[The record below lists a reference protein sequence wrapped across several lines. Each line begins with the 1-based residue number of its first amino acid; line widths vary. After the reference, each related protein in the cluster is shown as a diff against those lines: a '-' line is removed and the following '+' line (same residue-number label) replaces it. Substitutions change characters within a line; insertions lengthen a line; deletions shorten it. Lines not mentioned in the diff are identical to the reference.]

1 MSPVREAG
9 EKNGTVFMKLKI
21 NGEERTVS
29 EGTTL
34 AELLEQLELTG
45 KYVAVERNREVVSF
59 RVYAETVLAEGD
71 CLEIVTL
78 VGGG

>member
-1 MSPVREAG
+1 MI
-9 EKNGTVFMKLKI
+9 LKM
-21 NGEERTVS
+21 NGEERTVCD
-29 EGTTL
+29 GTTL

-45 KYVAVERNREVVSF
+45 KYVAVERNKEVVSF
-59 RVYAETVLAEGD
+59 RVYAETILAEGD

>member
-1 MSPVREAG
+1 VKAYRL
-9 EKNGTVFMKLKI
+9 KKRKMKLKI
-21 NGEERTVS
+21 NGEERTVCD
-29 EGTTL
+29 GITL
-34 AELLEQLELTG
+34 AELLEQLQLTG
-45 KYVAVERNREVVSF
+45 KYVAVERNQEVVSF

>member
-1 MSPVREAG
+1 
-9 EKNGTVFMKLKI
+9 MKLQV
-21 NGEERTVS
+21 NGEERTIS

-34 AELLEQLELTG
+34 AQLLEELGFGG
-45 KYVAVERNREVVSF
+45 KYVAVERNKEIVPF
-59 RVYAETVLAEGD
+59 RTYNETDLCGGD